1 MSRLSN
7 LALAL
12 MLLGVALAPARPAR
26 AQAADGHSPAAIAK
40 HASDEVAHAEATAHT
55 AVAEHAAAAEAKS
68 PNILAVQLPLA
79 VWTAVVFLGLLAVL
93 GKFAWKPLMTAMH
106 QREEH
111 LEHVLLD
118 TEKARNASEQLLLEH
133 KRLMDQVAQQHQ
145 AILVKARQEAEVV
158 ANDIVQ
164 KAQAEAEASKVRA
177 QRDISTARDE
187 ALDQIWTKTADLA
200 VSVAGKVLSRSIGDD
215 DHRRLVEMATNEL
228 PAANGHGG
236 HS

>member
-1 MSRLSN
+1 MSRLSI

-12 MLLGVALAPARPAR
+12 MLVGAALAPARPAW
-26 AQAADGHSPAAIAK
+26 AQAADAHAPAATAN
-40 HASDEVAHAEATAHT
+40 HASDEVAAADARAHAPAGAHDT
-55 AVAEHAAAAEAKS
+55 DAAKS

-93 GKFAWKPLMTAMH
+93 GKFAWKPIMDAMH
-106 QREEH
+106 RREEH

-133 KRLMDQVAQQHQ
+133 KRLMDQAAQQHQ

-158 ANDIVQ
+158 GNGIVQ

-177 QRDISTARDE
+177 ERDISTARDQ
-187 ALDQIWTKTADLA
+187 ALGEIWTKTADLA
-200 VSVAGKVLSRSIGDD
+200 VSVAGKVLSRSIGED
-215 DHRRLVEMATNEL
+215 DHRRLVELATNEL

-236 HS
+236 QS